1 MKRYLIK
8 IESSAGA
15 VVRIINAGENFAVQY
30 IPGKVRFAR
39 IVKTYKTIGGAS
51 RFIEK
56 VCHAWNIDGRVYVRE
71 TYAAAI

>member
-1 MKRYLIK
+1 MKKYLIK

-30 IPGKVRFAR
+30 IPGDVRFAQ

-56 VCHAWNIDGRVYVRE
+56 VDHAWNYDRRVDVFAE
-71 TYAAAI
+71 YATM